1 MERCGRK
8 HSCVQRNSGAAVL
21 IFLRTE
27 MNLMHYKK
35 VVAIT
40 GLIAVILL
48 ASMVMR
54 KGKNSIE
61 QHVIGGAICYEK

>member
-1 MERCGRK
+1 
-8 HSCVQRNSGAAVL
+8 
-21 IFLRTE
+21 